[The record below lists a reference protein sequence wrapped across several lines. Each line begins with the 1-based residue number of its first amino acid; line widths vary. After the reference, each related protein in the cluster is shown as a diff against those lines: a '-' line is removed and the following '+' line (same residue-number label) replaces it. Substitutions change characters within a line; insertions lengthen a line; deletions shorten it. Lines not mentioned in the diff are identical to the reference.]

1 VVGENERV
9 LRGIEFLRSGDVKG
23 FGALMFASHE
33 SSRHNFEN
41 STPELDALVEIVR
54 GLPGVL
60 GSRLTG
66 GGFGGATVTLI
77 ERDKAKAITEALV
90 SKYHEQTGHM
100 ATAHLCE
107 IADGAR

>member
-1 VVGENERV
+1 MQ
-9 LRGIEFLRSGDVKG
+9 GIEFLRHGDVHG

-33 SSRHNFEN
+33 SSRHHFEN
-41 STPELDALVEIVR
+41 SAPELDTLVEIAQ

-66 GGFGGATVTLI
+66 GGFGGATVTLL
-77 ERDKAKAITEALV
+77 EREHATAVKEALV
-90 SKYHEQTGHM
+90 ARYHAKTGNN
-100 ATAHLCE
+100 AIAHLCE